1 MADENK
7 SKDVLVHADHVKV
20 YFKGKDKKSGTVRAV
35 DDISFDIFAGETFG
49 VVGESGCGKST
60 LGRTLIRLIPATD
73 GHVYLDGE
81 DISGLKGKALKQM
94 RKKAQ
99 IIFQDPSAC
108 LNPRRTVRQILMEP
122 FQIHHMTGSMDVDAR
137 IEELLHLV
145 GLDTYHL
152 SRYPHELSGG
162 QKQRIG
168 IARALA
174 LEPKLIICDEAV
186 SALDVS
192 VQAQVLNLLQ
202 ELKER
207 LGLTYF
213 FISHNLNVVYQVSD
227 RVGVMYLGKMVEIA
241 AYDQLYEK
249 RYHPYTEA
257 LLSAIP
263 QVDADDRTERIHLTG
278 EVPSPSDP
286 PSGCPFHTRCPKACD
301 ICSKEITIV
310 GSWVYT
316 LRDYVTTFDFLK
328 RANAIGLPMSELITD
343 KFPLEQINEALQTN
357 LAMTGLRSFMFKN
370 VYTNKTAK
378 SEEEKADRM
387 LRTLYLYYRDN
398 IDKLP
403 KMYIDIINRDEEPKI
418 ERAICDYISGMSDTY
433 SINTFRKIYI
443 PMSWDI

>member
-286 PSGCPFHTRCPKACD
+286 PSGCPLHTRCPKACD
-301 ICSKEITIV
+301 ICSKEIPQ
-310 GSWVYT
+310 
-316 LRDYVTTFDFLK
+316 LK
-328 RANAIGLPMSELITD
+328 EI
-343 KFPLEQINEALQTN
+343 
-357 LAMTGLRSFMFKN
+357 
-370 VYTNKTAK
+370 
-378 SEEEKADRM
+378 EKGHFVACH
-387 LRTLYLYYRDN
+387 LYQ
-398 IDKLP
+398 
-403 KMYIDIINRDEEPKI
+403 
-418 ERAICDYISGMSDTY
+418 
-433 SINTFRKIYI
+433 
-443 PMSWDI
+443 

>member
-1 MADENK
+1 MAV
-7 SKDVLVHADHVKV
+7 KDKEVLMEADHVKV
-20 YFKGKDKKSGTVRAV
+20 YFKGKTRKAPPVKAV
-35 DDISFDIFAGETFG
+35 DDVSFSIMKGETFG

-60 LGRTLIRLIPATD
+60 LGRTLIRLLDSTE
-73 GHVYLDGE
+73 GHIYLSGE
-81 DISGLKGKALKQM
+81 DIAGMRGSQLKQM

-108 LNPRRTVRQILMEP
+108 LNPRRTVKQILMEP
-122 FQIHHMTGSMDVDAR
+122 FEIHNMTGQMDVDAR
-137 IEELLHLV
+137 IMELLNLV
-145 GLDTYHL
+145 GLDAYHL

-174 LEPKLIICDEAV
+174 LEPELIICDEAV

-202 ELKER
+202 ELKEK

-241 AYDQLYEK
+241 DCDQLYEK

-263 QVDADDRTERIHLTG
+263 QVGEEHRTERIRLKG

-286 PSGCPFHTRCPKACD
+286 PSGCRFHTRCPKACEK
-301 ICSKEITIV
+301 CSQQMPELKEV
-310 GSWVYT
+310 ESGHFV
-316 LRDYVTTFDFLK
+316 
-328 RANAIGLPMSELITD
+328 ACH
-343 KFPLEQINEALQTN
+343 
-357 LAMTGLRSFMFKN
+357 
-370 VYTNKTAK
+370 
-378 SEEEKADRM
+378 
-387 LRTLYLYYRDN
+387 LY
-398 IDKLP
+398 
-403 KMYIDIINRDEEPKI
+403 
-418 ERAICDYISGMSDTY
+418 
-433 SINTFRKIYI
+433 
-443 PMSWDI
+443 